1 MNDSKTSNAY
11 KILVVML
18 SVAILVTGGLLLAK
32 TMNKDT
38 SMTAVPVGSAS
49 LGSKRFHDRRGVTT
63 GLAGVG
69 LHDEQR

>member
-38 SMTAVPVGSAS
+38 PMTAVPVGSAS
-49 LGSKRFHDRRGVTT
+49 LGGGDQNAFTT
-63 GLAGVG
+63 
-69 LHDEQR
+69 DEA

>member
-38 SMTAVPVGSAS
+38 SMTVVPVGSAS
-49 LGSKRFHDRRGVTT
+49 LGGGDQNAFTT
-63 GLAGVG
+63 
-69 LHDEQR
+69 DEA

>member
-38 SMTAVPVGSAS
+38 SMTTVPVGSAS
-49 LGSKRFHDRRGVTT
+49 LGGGDQNAFTT
-63 GLAGVG
+63 
-69 LHDEQR
+69 DEA

>member
-1 MNDSKTSNAY
+1 MRKKGIPMNDSKTSNAY

-49 LGSKRFHDRRGVTT
+49 LGGGDQNAFTT
-63 GLAGVG
+63 
-69 LHDEQR
+69 DEA

>member
-1 MNDSKTSNAY
+1 MRKKGIPMNDSKTSNAY
-11 KILVVML
+11 KILVAML

-49 LGSKRFHDRRGVTT
+49 LGGGDQNAFTT
-63 GLAGVG
+63 
-69 LHDEQR
+69 DEA